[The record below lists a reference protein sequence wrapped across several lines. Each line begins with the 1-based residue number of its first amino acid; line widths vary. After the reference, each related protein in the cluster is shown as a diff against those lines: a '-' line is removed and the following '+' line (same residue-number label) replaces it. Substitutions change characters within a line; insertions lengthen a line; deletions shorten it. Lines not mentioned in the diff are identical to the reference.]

1 MRIIFVLIA
10 VSCCITT
17 VLSQTIPN
25 VETTFNIQKKE
36 KQMFRFYLQKD
47 HQLRAMVMQQG
58 IDLSISIYKTGDTDR
73 LAFYDSPNG
82 ENGPEPI
89 SFDGPASDNYTMVVQ
104 QIDEDSV
111 SEGKYMIRQVSIRAL
126 QAKLDTAFAGGS
138 GIGVVSLTPV
148 KIENLTNLAML
159 WGFLKYHH
167 PAIARCDYNWDA
179 ALFRVLPGILSAQTK
194 TEANIELEK
203 WVDRLGK
210 PDSCKT
216 CKAIAQDIKIKMMPD
231 YGFLFRT
238 GNLPS
243 SLIGKL
249 TFIKNNSNQDENY
262 YVDLAAGIGNPVFDH
277 EDHYE
282 KMVYPD
288 AGYRLLSLF
297 RYWNIIQYFY
307 PYKYLIGED
316 WNNLLSEFIP
326 KFISARDET
335 QYALAC
341 LEIIARVHD
350 THANVWGN
358 NQALNN
364 YFGRYLAPIQ
374 TRFIENKLVVTGYY
388 SDTLSI
394 KDKLKTGDV
403 ITKINGRVVEQ
414 LVKDNLYLTAAS
426 NYEKQLGEIPN
437 RSLLRSRRDTMTLDI
452 LRERKKMTVSVIC
465 VESTKLNLGLDY
477 NPSPKDS
484 SYTVLAGNIGYIF
497 PGRYKDSQLPAIIKA
512 FQNTRGLIIDM
523 RTYPSEFMPFS
534 FGAYLKPSPSQFV
547 KFTTGDITNPGLFT
561 FGEPLSNGV
570 INPDYYKGPVVELVN
585 SITVSQ
591 AEYTTMAFQTAP
603 DLTVIGSMTA
613 GADGN
618 VSTITLPGGITTWIS
633 GIGVYYPNGDETQR
647 KGIKIDRE
655 IKPTIDGIKNGRDE
669 LLDKA
674 IEIIM
679 TRLP

>member
-216 CKAIAQDIKIKMMPD
+216 CKAIAQDIKI
-231 YGFLFRT
+231 
-238 GNLPS
+238 
-243 SLIGKL
+243 
-249 TFIKNNSNQDENY
+249 
-262 YVDLAAGIGNPVFDH
+262 
-277 EDHYE
+277 
-282 KMVYPD
+282 
-288 AGYRLLSLF
+288 
-297 RYWNIIQYFY
+297 
-307 PYKYLIGED
+307 
-316 WNNLLSEFIP
+316 
-326 KFISARDET
+326 
-335 QYALAC
+335 
-341 LEIIARVHD
+341 
-350 THANVWGN
+350 
-358 NQALNN
+358 
-364 YFGRYLAPIQ
+364 
-374 TRFIENKLVVTGYY
+374 
-388 SDTLSI
+388 
-394 KDKLKTGDV
+394 
-403 ITKINGRVVEQ
+403 
-414 LVKDNLYLTAAS
+414 
-426 NYEKQLGEIPN
+426 
-437 RSLLRSRRDTMTLDI
+437 
-452 LRERKKMTVSVIC
+452 
-465 VESTKLNLGLDY
+465 
-477 NPSPKDS
+477 
-484 SYTVLAGNIGYIF
+484 
-497 PGRYKDSQLPAIIKA
+497 
-512 FQNTRGLIIDM
+512 
-523 RTYPSEFMPFS
+523 
-534 FGAYLKPSPSQFV
+534 
-547 KFTTGDITNPGLFT
+547 
-561 FGEPLSNGV
+561 
-570 INPDYYKGPVVELVN
+570 
-585 SITVSQ
+585 
-591 AEYTTMAFQTAP
+591 
-603 DLTVIGSMTA
+603 
-613 GADGN
+613 
-618 VSTITLPGGITTWIS
+618 
-633 GIGVYYPNGDETQR
+633 
-647 KGIKIDRE
+647 
-655 IKPTIDGIKNGRDE
+655 
-669 LLDKA
+669 
-674 IEIIM
+674 
-679 TRLP
+679 